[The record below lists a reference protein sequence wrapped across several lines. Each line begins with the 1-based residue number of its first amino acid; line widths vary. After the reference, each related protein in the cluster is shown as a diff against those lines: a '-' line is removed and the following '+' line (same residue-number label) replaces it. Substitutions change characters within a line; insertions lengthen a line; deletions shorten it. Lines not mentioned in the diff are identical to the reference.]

1 MVMVGSD
8 AIYATL
14 ETSRSLPKEDQS
26 AKISFPK
33 EMNKKLRAAIMWQPT
48 R

>member
-1 MVMVGSD
+1 MISGD
-8 AIYATL
+8 FLKEGHGHGREKAAIYATL

-33 EMNKKLRAAIMWQPT
+33 EMI
-48 R
+48 